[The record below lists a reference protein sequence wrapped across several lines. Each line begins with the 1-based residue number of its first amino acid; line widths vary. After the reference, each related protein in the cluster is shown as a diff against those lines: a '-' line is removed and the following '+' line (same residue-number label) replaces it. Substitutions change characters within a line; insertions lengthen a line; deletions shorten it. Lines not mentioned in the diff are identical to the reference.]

1 MLPAGNPFLDGIIS
15 LRPARAGFRTRY
27 NPPMTRRPTADGA
40 SWVAQAADAGTR
52 LDKFLAAPERVGS
65 RGRVL
70 EALDKGKVFIN
81 DAEATRRQAG
91 AALRAG
97 DVVRVWMDRPGSARR
112 RPRASVEAGDV
123 EILYED
129 AALMVVNKPA
139 GLLSVPLERKPD
151 AGSAYDDLEAH
162 LRPRG
167 KRKPLVVHRIDRD
180 TSGLVV
186 FARTAR
192 AQQALK
198 DQFRRR
204 EPERVYLAI
213 VYGHP
218 QPVEGTWRDHLVWDS
233 KALIQKR
240 TRKGDPA
247 GKEAISRYRV
257 VEALEGASLVEVR
270 LVTGKRN
277 QIRLQ
282 ARLRGH
288 TLVGEQR
295 YVYGPDALRSI
306 EFPRQALHAH
316 RLSFQHPVDGRPLT
330 FEAPLPAD
338 LSALVKRLRAPA
350 TPAGRSRR
358 AAPSAPGPR

>member
-1 MLPAGNPFLDGIIS
+1 MP
-15 LRPARAGFRTRY
+15 RY
-27 NPPMTRRPTADGA
+27 NPDVTRPGTSNGA
-40 SWVAQAADAGTR
+40 SWITQASDAGVR
-52 LDKFLAAPERVGS
+52 LDKFLAAPDRLGS
-65 RGRVL
+65 RGRVV
-70 EALDKGKVFIN
+70 EALDKGKVFVN
-81 DAEATRRQAG
+81 GDEASRRQAG
-91 AALRAG
+91 VVLRAG
-97 DVVRVWMDRPGSARR
+97 DSVRVWMDRPGSAKR
-112 RPRASVEAGDV
+112 RPRTSVAAGDV

-129 AALMVVNKPA
+129 EALMVVNKPP
-139 GLLSVPLERKPD
+139 GLLSVPLPRQPD

-192 AQQALK
+192 AQQVLK

-204 EPERVYLAI
+204 EPERVYLAV

-218 QPVEGTWRDHLVWDS
+218 EPAEGTWRDFLRWDT

-240 TRKGDPA
+240 THQGDAA

-257 VEALEGASLVEVR
+257 IESLEGASLVEVR

-306 EFPRQALHAH
+306 EFARQALHAH
-316 RLSFQHPVDGRPLT
+316 RLSFEHPVDGRPLT

-338 LSALVKRLRAPA
+338 LCALVKRLRTPA
-350 TPAGRSRR
+350 TPAGRSQR
-358 AAPSAPGPR
+358 AAPSAPVRR

>member
-1 MLPAGNPFLDGIIS
+1 VVEARDG
-15 LRPARAGFRTRY
+15 
-27 NPPMTRRPTADGA
+27 GA
-40 SWVAQAADAGTR
+40 R
-52 LDKFLAAPERVGS
+52 LDKFLAEPGRLGS
-65 RGRVL
+65 RGRVID
-70 EALDKGKVFIN
+70 ALDKGKIFIN
-81 DAEATRRQAG
+81 DDEATRRHAG
-91 AALRAG
+91 HLLRAG
-97 DVVRVWMDRPGSARR
+97 DVLRVWMDRPGSAKR
-112 RPRASVEAGDV
+112 RPRTQIAAGDV

-129 AALMVVNKPA
+129 DALMVVNKPP

-186 FARTAR
+186 FARTVR

-204 EPERVYLAI
+204 EPERIYLAV

-218 QPVEGTWRDHLVWDS
+218 QPAEGTWRDHLVWDA

-240 TRKGDPA
+240 TRGGDPA

-257 VEALEGASLVEVR
+257 LEPLDGASLVEVR

-288 TLVGEQR
+288 MLVGERR
-295 YVYGPDALRSI
+295 YVFGPDALRSI

-338 LSALVKRLRAPA
+338 LAALVKRLRAPA

-358 AAPSAPGPR
+358 AAPSAPVPR

>member
-1 MLPAGNPFLDGIIS
+1 MRHELS
-15 LRPARAGFRTRY
+15 LGCDYERVIKSRKNATYY
-27 NPPMTRRPTADGA
+27 NSGMPKSDAASGT
-40 SWVAQAADAGTR
+40 SWVAQAGDAGVR
-52 LDKFLAAPERVGS
+52 LDKFLASPQRLAS
-65 RGRVL
+65 RGRVA
-70 EALDKGKVFIN
+70 EALEKGKVFVN
-81 DAEATRRQAG
+81 DQEASRRQAG
-91 AALRAG
+91 TVLRVG
-97 DVVRVWMDRPGSARR
+97 DVVRLWMDRPGSAKR
-112 RPRASVEAGDV
+112 RPRTSVAAGDV

-129 AALMVVNKPA
+129 DALMVVNKPP
-139 GLLSVPLERKPD
+139 GLLSVPLPRQPD

-186 FARTAR
+186 FARTSR
-192 AQQALK
+192 AQQTLR

-218 QPVEGTWRDHLVWDS
+218 QPPEGTWRDYLLWDS

-240 TRKGDPA
+240 TRAGDPA

-257 VEALEGASLVEVR
+257 IESLEGASLVEVR

-288 TLVGEQR
+288 TLVGDQR

-338 LSALVKRLRAPA
+338 LSALVKRLRTPA

-358 AAPSAPGPR
+358 AVPSAPVRR